1 EGAAKAP
8 GLPLAQLA
16 LLAALAATVWWG
28 LGNTA
33 LGQQITAAATGLV
46 HLVMEKV
53 GHIHVHE
60 GEKGVVEAIWLLC
73 SSIICV
79 PLVVKLIPGGS
90 AVLGYLLGG
99 AIVGPHALG
108 LIQDVQSVK
117 HLAELGVVFLLFNIG
132 LELSIDRL
140 QSMAKYVFGMGS
152 AQVVL
157 SLVAVA
163 AFATQLAALSTSS
176 AIILGGALAMSSTAV
191 AIQV

>member
-1 EGAAKAP
+1 
-8 GLPLAQLA
+8 
-16 LLAALAATVWWG
+16 
-28 LGNTA
+28 
-33 LGQQITAAATGLV
+33 
-46 HLVMEKV
+46 MEKV

-191 AIQV
+191 AIQVLEDRKEMGSRHGRATFSVLLFQDLAVVVLLMLIPLLAPSPDGSS